1 MYSVMDTLA
10 AMQLLPLELRGLL
23 QRSFADKPPG
33 VGSARSRLACRVICQ
48 HAEPRIW
55 AAALEWCKAPV
66 DSVDLAGLGDPNS
79 GSLTK
84 IRISAALRH
93 GSLAPPEPEQLGE
106 HDWGL
111 SWLES
116 AAQQADR
123 CYTFGAPAGPIVG
136 FLVQGMQ
143 VLFGLSEPSAYWA
156 GRSLALWLS
165 ANNLWPAG
173 RLEHPQGAI
182 KYDAVA
188 IFAPLGKQAITE
200 QTSWLMHRMSQ
211 ERLEALLGEIHS
223 AAQRDAE

>member
-33 VGSARSRLACRVICQ
+33 VGSARSRLACRIICQ

-66 DSVDLAGLGDPNS
+66 DSVDLAGLGDPNC

-116 AAQQADR
+116 AAKQSDQG
-123 CYTFGAPAGPIVG
+123 YTPARPVVG

-165 ANNLWPAG
+165 ANNRWPAE
-173 RLEHPQGAI
+173 RLEHPQAAI
-182 KYDAVA
+182 NYDAVA
-188 IFAPLGKQAITE
+188 RFVPLGRQAIAE
-200 QTSWLMHRMSQ
+200 QANWLMHRMSQ

-223 AAQRDAE
+223 AAQRDAA